1 MTVKTTHL
9 GGTASG
15 VVVGRVAHG
24 LMTMHLRATELSDE
38 ICFASI
44 KAGVDRLPPG
54 VKMILNSGDFYS
66 STMGLQNVEMLGRF
80 YAKYPEYA
88 DKTFLSVKGSVDVTA
103 GIKPDCSIENMR
115 KSVINIAKA
124 LGTHKK
130 MDLFQPAR
138 VDKTMSIEEILN
150 NLVVL
155 VKEGHFAHIGLSEC
169 RAETLRRAHAVHP
182 ITAAEIEV
190 SLTAYEAETKQVI
203 ATANELGIAVLG
215 YSPVGHA
222 MLTGKIQSVADLPEN
237 DWRRHFDRF
246 QADNLQHNLSITS
259 IIANIAA
266 QKGVTQAQVAI
277 AWVASLGQHVIPL
290 PGSSA
295 SERTLENCAAGDVI
309 LSAEEIKALTA
320 FAEAGAVKGARYG
333 GAQEAALWG

>member
-9 GGTASG
+9 GGTASD

-24 LMTMHLRATELSDE
+24 LMTMHLRATELPDE
-38 ICFASI
+38 VCFASI
-44 KAGVDRLPPG
+44 KAGVDRLPSG

-103 GIKPDCSIENMR
+103 GVKPDCSIENMR

-138 VDKTMSIEEILN
+138 VDKTMSIEEIMN

-155 VKEGHFAHIGLSEC
+155 LKEGHFAHIGLSEC

-182 ITAAEIEV
+182 VTAAEIEV

-237 DWRRHFDRF
+237 DWRRHFERF

-266 QKGVTQAQVAI
+266 QKGATQAQVAI

-295 SERTLENCAAGDVI
+295 SERTLENCAAGDVV
-309 LSAEEIKALTA
+309 LSAEEIKTLNA